1 MDLKRIANDTAK
13 TVVSYLTYQA
23 VRTVVAQ
30 LRETNPP
37 LSMWFQSFSAKTPI
51 QDGEVYL
58 KALMRENPDLALR
71 VMTVRVHLADEIADY
86 MPEMI
91 QTGVQQANMVHRR
104 NYLERITSLELGG
117 EPSSANT
124 LNSEAELFSDGLSEE
139 SLGESLEDKSD
150 RQPNST
156 SETDSLEL

>member
-13 TVVSYLTYQA
+13 TVVSYLTYQS

-37 LSMWFQSFSAKTPI
+37 LSIWFQSFSARTSI

-58 KALMRENPDLALR
+58 KALMQENPDLALR
-71 VMTVRVHLADEIADY
+71 VMTVRAHFAEEVADY

-91 QTGVQQANMVHRR
+91 RAGVQQANMVHRR
-104 NYLERITSLELGG
+104 DYLERITALEVDDDHS
-117 EPSSANT
+117 EPSR
-124 LNSEAELFSDGLSEE
+124 LNSDAGLLPED
-139 SLGESLEDKSD
+139 SLGDKSD
-150 RQPNST
+150 RHPNSA
-156 SETDSLEL
+156 SEVDSPDP